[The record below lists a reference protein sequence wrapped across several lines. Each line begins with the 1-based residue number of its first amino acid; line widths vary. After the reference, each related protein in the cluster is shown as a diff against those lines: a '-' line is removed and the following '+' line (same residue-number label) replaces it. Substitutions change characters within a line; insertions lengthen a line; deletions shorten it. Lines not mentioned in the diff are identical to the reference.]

1 MELFIFDRII
11 AAANI
16 SKDEGIEKYKKYF
29 VNTHIYAR
37 YKEGVDKYLRENDY
51 AYCVVESEADNE

>member
-29 VNTHIYAR
+29 INTHIYAR
-37 YKEGVDKYLRENDY
+37 YKEGVDKHLRENNY
-51 AYCVVESEADNE
+51 AYCIVESEAENE